1 MITCLF
7 GPRNL
12 VYNVGKYL
20 DCCFNNIA
28 SFKLSFLYPQM
39 MFLKEIVNIKV
50 DDNVNCHINDYIL
63 EYMRVLK
70 IFYAVIVIQRPLTM
84 CVELLFV
91 YYS

>member
-1 MITCLF
+1 
-7 GPRNL
+7 
-12 VYNVGKYL
+12 
-20 DCCFNNIA
+20 
-28 SFKLSFLYPQM
+28 M